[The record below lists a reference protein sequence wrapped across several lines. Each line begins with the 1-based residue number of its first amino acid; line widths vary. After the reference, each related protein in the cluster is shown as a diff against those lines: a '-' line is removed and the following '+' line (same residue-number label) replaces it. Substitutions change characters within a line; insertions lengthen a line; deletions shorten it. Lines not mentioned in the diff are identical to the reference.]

1 MNLTAA
7 LRYGQRIHMTT
18 PSSVNQNIEN
28 KPSDKEINFRQLE
41 ARYERQ
47 LQQEREARLAA
58 EQQIAQQ
65 KNRSVSQDEDED
77 DSSEP
82 YVDHKK
88 LNKKLAKHGEQTRQ
102 QTSSQINEAV
112 QTALKEERRQNWIK
126 SNPDFYDTL
135 KYAEKFAEAD
145 PELAETILDMP
156 EGFERQKLVYKSI
169 KALGIH
175 KPTQK
180 EPSIQDK
187 IDANRRGPFYQG
199 NSVGSAPYASQSD
212 FSPSG
217 QKGAYE
223 KMLELKNRMRI

>member
-1 MNLTAA
+1 
-7 LRYGQRIHMTT
+7 MTI

-47 LQQEREARLAA
+47 LQQERTARQAA
-58 EQQIAQQ
+58 EEQIAQQ
-65 KNRSVSQDEDED
+65 KNRSVAQDEDED

-102 QTSSQINEAV
+102 QTSNQINEAV
-112 QTALKEERRQNWIK
+112 HTALKEERRQNWIK

-175 KPTQK
+175 KPAPK

-199 NSVGSAPYASQSD
+199 NSVGSAPFQSQSD

>member
-1 MNLTAA
+1 
-7 LRYGQRIHMTT
+7 MTI
-18 PSSVNQNIEN
+18 PPSVNQNIEN

-47 LQQEREARLAA
+47 LQQERAARQEAEALV
-58 EQQIAQQ
+58 AQQ
-65 KNRSVSQDEDED
+65 RSKADLQDDDD

-88 LNKKLAKHGEQTRQ
+88 LNKKLARHGEQTRQ
-102 QTSSQINEAV
+102 QTSNQINEAV
-112 QTALKEERRQNWIK
+112 HTALKEERKQNWLK

-135 KYAEKFAEAD
+135 KYAEKFAETD

-175 KPTQK
+175 KPTPK
-180 EPSIQDK
+180 ELSIQDK
-187 IDANRRGPFYQG
+187 IDANRRGPFYQSG
-199 NSVGSAPYASQSD
+199 GVGSAPYTSHSD

-223 KMLELKNRMRI
+223 KMMELKNRMRI